1 MSCALFAPFY
11 GLSRST
17 RPLRGPFFAI
27 QYVLTRGRA
36 PFLDSSVHFYC
47 LTVTVC
53 HCVIA
58 GYETHLVGKW
68 HLGFHK
74 WPYVPTRRGF
84 KSSYGYWD
92 GAEDHFSHKVSGVL
106 DFHDQEEPVRN
117 MDGTYATYAFV
128 EVNRTSQWL
137 VTYTSGD
144 TFGSFFFSAL
154 LCLKG
159 PPHP

>member
-1 MSCALFAPFY
+1 MLLVALPEFRD
-11 GLSRST
+11 LL
-17 RPLRGPFFAI
+17 RPVCSLLWIISLDTSLEGSF
-27 QYVLTRGRA
+27 LTRGRA

-117 MDGTYATYAFV
+117 LDGTYATYAFV
-128 EVNRTSQWL
+128 EVNRTSQ
-137 VTYTSGD
+137 
-144 TFGSFFFSAL
+144 
-154 LCLKG
+154 
-159 PPHP
+159 